1 MTTLEESPGTH
12 PGGIF
17 ASLKNPAF
25 RLYLFGLMVS
35 LAGTY
40 MQVVAEGWLVYELT
54 DSAFSLGLVS
64 FVVMIPLG
72 PWALV
77 AGALADRMPRKTLL
91 AVSQIVQI
99 VPPLVLAAL
108 TWSGR
113 VQVWHI
119 VLVDLI
125 MGAAA
130 AVDHPTRQA
139 LIVDVVG
146 PEELSNAFALSAAG
160 ANVARVVGPAI
171 AGVLISSIGVEGA
184 YVVNGL
190 SFLAVLIALAFIR
203 VPQHERPARHA
214 SVGANLVEGAR
225 YLLGERA
232 IVSLIIL
239 MTLVSFFVLPY
250 QTLLP
255 VFARDVL
262 AAGATGLGFL
272 TSVAGLGAILGAL
285 AIAVLSRGR
294 RGLLALALVPVVA
307 LLAAGFALS
316 ESLVLSCMILM
327 LVSAGVAALKTLGFT
342 LIQILTQDELRG
354 RVTSILLL
362 IMAATPRL
370 GGLAAGY
377 VASQVGGPV
386 TLSLGAAGCLVCG
399 LLAMAVIMPWLRRL
413 A

>member
-1 MTTLEESPGTH
+1 
-12 PGGIF
+12 
-17 ASLKNPAF
+17 
-25 RLYLFGLMVS
+25 LYLFGLMVS

-40 MQVVAEGWLVYELT
+40 MQSVAEGWLVYELT

-77 AGALADRMPRKTLL
+77 AGALADRMPRKALL
-91 AVSQIVQI
+91 AASQVVQI

-113 VQVWHI
+113 VQVWHV

-146 PEELSNAFALSAAG
+146 PEELDNAFAFSAAG

-171 AGVLISSIGVEGA
+171 AGVLISSIGVAGA
-184 YVVNGL
+184 YAVNGL
-190 SFLAVLIALAFIR
+190 SFVAVLIALAFIR
-203 VPQHERPARHA
+203 VPERERPARHT
-214 SVGANLVEGAR
+214 SVGANLVEVAR

-232 IVSLIIL
+232 IVSLIVL
-239 MTLVSFFVLPY
+239 MTIVNFFVLPY

-255 VFARDVL
+255 VFARDIL
-262 AAGATGLGFL
+262 AAGASGLGFL

-294 RGLLALALVPVVA
+294 RGLLAGALVPMVA
-307 LLAAGFALS
+307 LLAVGFAMS
-316 ESLVLSCMILM
+316 QSLVLSCVILA
-327 LVSAGVAALKTLGFT
+327 LVSAGIAALKTLGFA
-342 LIQILTQDELRG
+342 LIQILTRDELRG

-377 VASQVGGPV
+377 VASRLGSPF
-386 TLSLGAAGCLVCG
+386 TLGLGAVGCLMCG
-399 LLAMAVIMPWLRRL
+399 LLAMAVFMPWLRRL

>member
-203 VPQHERPARHA
+203 VPKHERPARHA